1 MKQTVFIIGL
11 GLIGGSLALGLKR
24 NEAVSIIGYDADGHT
39 LRTAKR
45 IGVIDEIAVHIKDAS
60 ELADVIIFATP
71 VNETIRLIQEM
82 PSWQLKGNV
91 IVTDTGS
98 TKKEIMKAAF
108 ILQEEGITFIGGHP
122 MAGSHKS
129 GVEASRAH
137 LFENAYYMLTPFENE
152 HKEEVKILSDLLQ
165 VTKAKIVQV
174 NAEEHD
180 HMTAVVSHFPHL
192 IAASLVHQL
201 AGENKQYPFTRQL
214 AAGGFRDLTRIA
226 SANPIMWRD
235 ITVQNR
241 NELSNQLQ
249 MWTEEMIRLQN
260 LLLYA
265 DAEQIEAYFSTAKQV
280 RDELPITTQGAMFT
294 VFDLY
299 VDVPDYPGV
308 ISEVIGYLAKDNIS
322 ITNIRIIETREDI
335 FGILVIS
342 FQTMDDRAKASRCIA
357 KNTSFETYIS
367 LEEGNGNGEK

>member
-11 GLIGGSLALGLKR
+11 GLIGGSLALSLKR
-24 NEAVSIIGYDADGHT
+24 NKEISIIGYDADNST

-45 IGVIDEIAVHIKDAS
+45 IGVIDEMAIHIKDAT
-60 ELADVIIFATP
+60 EFADIIIFATP
-71 VNETIRLIQEM
+71 VNETIRLMNEL
-82 PSWQLKGNV
+82 PKWQLKQHV

-98 TKKEIMKAAF
+98 TKSEIMKAA
-108 ILQEEGITFIGGHP
+108 ILLKEKGITFIGGHP

-129 GVEASRAH
+129 GVEAARAY

-152 HKEEVKILSDLLQ
+152 NNEEVNVLKQLLQ

-174 NAEEHD
+174 NAKEHD

-192 IAASLVHQL
+192 VASSLVHQL
-201 AGENKQYPFTRQL
+201 AGENDRFPFTKQL

-241 NELSNQLQ
+241 TELSNQLQ
-249 MWTEEMIRLQN
+249 AWTEEMIRLQN

-265 DAEQIEAYFSTAKQV
+265 DAEEIETYFATAKKV
-280 RDELPITTQGAMFT
+280 RDELPITAQGAMYS

-299 VDVPDYPGV
+299 IDVPDYPGV
-308 ISEVIGYLAKDNIS
+308 ISEITGYLAKDNIS
-322 ITNIRIIETREDI
+322 ITNLRIVETREDI

-342 FQTMDDRAKASRCIA
+342 FQTIDDRLKAVECIG
-357 KNTSFETYIS
+357 KNTTFETYIS
-367 LEEGNGNGEK
+367 

>member
-24 NEAVSIIGYDADGHT
+24 NPETFIIGYDADSHT

-45 IGVIDEIAVHIKDAS
+45 IGIIDEMAVHMKDAS

-71 VNETIRLIQEM
+71 VNETIRLMQEM
-82 PSWQLKGNV
+82 HNWQLKKNV
-91 IVTDTGS
+91 IVSDTGS
-98 TKKEIMKAAF
+98 TKKVIMKAA
-108 ILQEEGITFIGGHP
+108 LELKEAGITFIGGHP

-129 GVEASRAH
+129 GVEAARAH
-137 LFENAYYMLTPFENE
+137 LFENAYYMLTPFQDT
-152 HKEEVKILSDLLQ
+152 KEEQIQTLLNLLQ

-174 NAEEHD
+174 DAEEHD

-192 IAASLVHQL
+192 VAASLVHQL
-201 AGENKQYPFTRQL
+201 AGENEAFPFTKQL

-226 SANPIMWRD
+226 SSNPIMWRD

-241 NELSNQLQ
+241 QELCNQLQ
-249 MWTEEMIRLQN
+249 SWTEEMIRLQN
-260 LLLYA
+260 LLLHA
-265 DAEQIEAYFSTAKQV
+265 APDEIETYFSRAKEV
-280 RDELPITTQGAMFT
+280 RDNLPITTQGAMFT

-308 ISEVIGYLAKDNIS
+308 ISEITGYLAKDSIS
-322 ITNIRIIETREDI
+322 ITNLRIVETREDI

-342 FQTMDDRAKASRCIA
+342 FQTMEDRAKAVECIA
-357 KNTSFETYIS
+357 KNTTFETYIA
-367 LEEGNGNGEK
+367 

>member
-1 MKQTVFIIGL
+1 MKQTIFIIGL

-24 NEAVSIIGYDADGHT
+24 NEHVTIIGYDAHAPS

-45 IGVIDEIAVHIKDAS
+45 IGVIDEMAVHIKEAA
-60 ELADVIIFATP
+60 EIADVIVFATP
-71 VNETIRLIQEM
+71 VNETIRLMNEL
-82 PSWQLKGNV
+82 STWNLKDQV

-98 TKKEIMKAAF
+98 TKNEIMKAART
-108 ILQEEGITFIGGHP
+108 LKERGITFIGGHP

-129 GVEASRAH
+129 GVEAARAH
-137 LFENAYYMLTPFENE
+137 LFENAYYLLTPFPDED
-152 HKEEVKILSDLLQ
+152 KEIVAILTNLLQ

-192 IAASLVHQL
+192 VAASLVHQL
-201 AGENKQYPFTRQL
+201 AGENEKFPFTKQL

-241 NELSNQLQ
+241 QELSDQLQ
-249 MWTEEMIRLQN
+249 MWTEEMINLQN
-260 LLLYA
+260 LLLHA
-265 DAEQIEAYFSTAKQV
+265 DEEDIENYFQTAKQV
-280 RDELPITTQGAMFT
+280 RDELPITAQGAMFS

-308 ISEVIGYLAKDNIS
+308 ISEITGYLAKDSIS
-322 ITNIRIIETREDI
+322 ITNLRIVETRVDV

-342 FQTMDDRAKASRCIA
+342 FQTTEDRAKAVQCIA
-357 KNTSFETYIS
+357 KNTTFDTYIS
-367 LEEGNGNGEK
+367 